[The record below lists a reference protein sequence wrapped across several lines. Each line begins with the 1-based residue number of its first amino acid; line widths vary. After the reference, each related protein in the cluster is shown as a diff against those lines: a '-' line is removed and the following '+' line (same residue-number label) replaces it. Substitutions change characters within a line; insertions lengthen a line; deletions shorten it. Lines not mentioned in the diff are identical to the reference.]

1 MTFEDPVLGID
12 EQVALLATKG
22 LKFDEHQLR
31 YCLRS
36 VSYHR
41 LSGYWHTFRG
51 RAEED
56 GGWSFHPGTDF
67 SVIWGDYVFD
77 RQLRLSVF
85 DAIERVEVA
94 IRNDLIL
101 EMAVAQ
107 GPFGYLKPSNL
118 PNIEATDN
126 SGKVVY
132 IHKDLLGH
140 ARSVCRREVEGG
152 NPAVV
157 SFCDHGEYLP
167 YWILLEIV
175 EFGTL
180 CRFVWGAP
188 TKVKKRIAQRY
199 GLRTVDVLD
208 SWMGALRAA
217 RNSAAHHSR
226 YWNRRNRVN
235 PKIPNAKSPDWHIPV
250 DIEPVKDR
258 AFGILTVLKYLLGYV
273 APQSGW
279 ADRLEALFDKH
290 PAIDRGMLGYPVN
303 WNECPIWGDTTGVAA
318 GAGKGRQAEGGALL
332 HSEG

>member
-1 MTFEDPVLGID
+1 M
-12 EQVALLATKG
+12 
-22 LKFDEHQLR
+22 
-31 YCLRS
+31 
-36 VSYHR
+36 
-41 LSGYWHTFRG
+41 
-51 RAEED
+51 
-56 GGWSFHPGTDF
+56 
-67 SVIWGDYVFD
+67 
-77 RQLRLSVF
+77 
-85 DAIERVEVA
+85 
-94 IRNDLIL
+94 
-101 EMAVAQ
+101 
-107 GPFGYLKPSNL
+107 
-118 PNIEATDN
+118 
-126 SGKVVY
+126 
-132 IHKDLLGH
+132 GH

-157 SFCDHGEYLP
+157 SFCDKHSGAHGEYLP

-279 ADRLEALFDKH
+279 ADRLRHYLTNIPQLTEGCSVTPLIGMSARYGATLLVWRQVRERVDRQKAAHFSTVKAERPRRLPLPAL
-290 PAIDRGMLGYPVN
+290 G
-303 WNECPIWGDTTGVAA
+303 
-318 GAGKGRQAEGGALL
+318 
-332 HSEG
+332 